1 MNERIKELRKL
12 LNLTQQQ
19 FAEKLGVSRNTVA
32 TYEIGKSDPSEAAI
46 NNICTKCHVDK
57 SWLITGQGEPFL
69 KLDRKDEFILWATT
83 ALSNEPENYRNR
95 LVDAL
100 IKLDENDLELL
111 ANLAETLVMQKKRT
125 KDIP

>member
-12 LNLTQQQ
+12 LHLTQQQ

-46 NNICTKCHVDK
+46 NNICTKCQVDK
-57 SWLITGQGEPFL
+57 TWLTTGEGEPFL
-69 KLDRKDEFILWATT
+69 KLDRKDEFIIWATR
-83 ALSNEPENYRNR
+83 ALSGESENYRNR

-100 IKLDENDLELL
+100 IILDEKDLELL

-125 KDIP
+125 KEKP